1 MGTQVSTHRP
11 ATEADGRPH
20 VVVGIDSDDQST
32 GAMLWACDEAARRHA
47 PLRFVSAC
55 PVVVAAAPSRPEAY
69 IASNLEESTRETLDK
84 ISHRLG
90 DGVEMLPVHVTTGP
104 PRRVLLDAID
114 ENTTMLV
121 VGRRS
126 IRAAARV
133 MVGST
138 SIAVAG
144 RAPVPVVVVPDNW
157 GPADRSSAP
166 IVVGV
171 SLGEGRHPADDEVL
185 RFAFERAHELRVPL
199 IAVHAWEIPALYS
212 WSPTDIADFRGR
224 VAKRLEEHLQSW
236 RKEYPDVEVVASTVA
251 ERSVDAVLDASHV
264 AQLAVVGRHTPASRH
279 GGFRL
284 GSTAR
289 GVLHGAKTPVAI
301 IPGPAQPTDTPHHR
315 HESSDVWD
323 PGPMF

>member
-1 MGTQVSTHRP
+1 
-11 ATEADGRPH
+11 
-20 VVVGIDSDDQST
+20 VVGIDSNDQST
-32 GAMLWACDEAARRHA
+32 GAMLWACEEAARRRA
-47 PLRFVSAC
+47 PLRFVTAC
-55 PVVVAAAPSRPEAY
+55 PVVMAAAPSRPDPY
-69 IASNLEESTRETLDK
+69 ITSTLEESTRETLDR
-84 ISHRLG
+84 ISHRLR

-104 PRRVLLDAID
+104 PRRVLLDALD
-114 ENTTMLV
+114 EKTTMLV

-126 IRAAARV
+126 IGAAQRV

-144 RAPVPVVVVPDNW
+144 RAPVPVVVVPDSW

-171 SLGEGRHPADDEVL
+171 SLGEGKHPADDDVL
-185 RFAFERAHELRVPL
+185 RFAFERAHVLRVPL

-212 WSPTDIADFRGR
+212 WSPADIADFRGR
-224 VAKRLEEHLQSW
+224 VAKRLEEHLKPW
-236 RKEYPDVEVVASTVA
+236 RDEYPDVEVVASTTA
-251 ERSVDAVLDASHV
+251 ERGVDAVLDASHV
-264 AQLAVVGRHTPASRH
+264 AQLAVVGRHTPDARH

-301 IPGPAQPTDTPHHR
+301 IPAPPEHEDTPHHR
-315 HESSDVWD
+315 HDSSDAW
-323 PGPMF
+323 GPMF

>member
-69 IASNLEESTRETLDK
+69 IASNLEESTRETLAK
-84 ISHRLG
+84 ITHRLR

-121 VGRRS
+121 LGRRS
-126 IRAAARV
+126 IRAAQRV

-144 RAPVPVVVVPDNW
+144 RAPVPVVVVPDSW

-171 SLGEGRHPADDEVL
+171 SLGEGRHPSDDDVL

-212 WSPTDIADFRGR
+212 WSPADIADFRGR
-224 VAKRLEEHLQSW
+224 IAKQVDEHLKHW
-236 RKEYPDVEVVASTVA
+236 REEYPDVEVVASTVA
-251 ERSVDAVLDASHV
+251 ERGVDAVLDASHV
-264 AQLAVVGRHTPASRH
+264 AQLAVVGRHTPDSRH

-289 GVLHGAKTPVAI
+289 GVLHGAKIPVAI
-301 IPGPAQPTDTPHHR
+301 IPAAPQHPETPQHR
-315 HESSDVWD
+315 RDSSDTW
-323 PGPMF
+323 GPMF